1 LLAAITIIT
10 MPTGMLRDGLTRNCT
25 QSLKEDLKSPPETV
39 GFFI

>member
-1 LLAAITIIT
+1 

-25 QSLKEDLKSPPETV
+25 QELKVRISMSPPETV